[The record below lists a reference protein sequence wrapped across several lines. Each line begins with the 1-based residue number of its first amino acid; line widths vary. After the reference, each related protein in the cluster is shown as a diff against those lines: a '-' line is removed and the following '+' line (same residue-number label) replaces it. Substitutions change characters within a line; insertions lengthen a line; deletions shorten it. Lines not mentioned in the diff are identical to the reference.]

1 MAGIFVS
8 YDPALKAL
16 TGRAIR
22 IYMISFMICGINM
35 FVSAWFTAL
44 NNGIVSAV
52 AAFTRTIVF
61 EMGSV
66 FLLPA
71 LFGLDGVWFA
81 VDVADILALV
91 LSTALLLGFRKRY
104 GY

>member
-1 MAGIFVS
+1 
-8 YDPALKAL
+8 
-16 TGRAIR
+16 
-22 IYMISFMICGINM
+22 MICGINM

-52 AAFTRTIVF
+52 GAFTRTIVF